1 MLRGTREPLAMLRA
15 VKEGETFRGLARG
28 MDPNAATCFC
38 AKKFPFAGFRLLFFF
53 FLHGAPLPE
62 QPVSG
67 SQYPEKSCSA
77 GMAWTGVVCVLHS
90 WALGCLER

>member
-1 MLRGTREPLAMLRA
+1 MLRA

-53 FLHGAPLPE
+53 FSPWGSLAGAARLWVTVP
-62 QPVSG
+62 
-67 SQYPEKSCSA
+67 
-77 GMAWTGVVCVLHS
+77 
-90 WALGCLER
+90 